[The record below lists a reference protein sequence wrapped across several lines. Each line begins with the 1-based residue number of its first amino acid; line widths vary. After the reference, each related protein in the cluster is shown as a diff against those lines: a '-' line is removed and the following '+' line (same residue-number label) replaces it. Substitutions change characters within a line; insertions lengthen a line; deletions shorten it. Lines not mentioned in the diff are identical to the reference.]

1 MKLRMIISLLFALP
15 LLLGC
20 EESESRLFCDVT
32 LVTALPDGRTIVRME
47 ADETLS
53 GTYLRNVNNRMDY
66 SLPVFVNNRGTV
78 RVQKGVYLIS
88 FDAVATF
95 SDGSVARVR
104 SSEHANAERAVNL
117 LGDVEAVTL
126 NLTVI
131 N

>member
-1 MKLRMIISLLFALP
+1 MIISLLFALP
-15 LLLGC
+15 LLFGC
-20 EESESRLFCDVT
+20 EESESRLFCD
-32 LVTALPDGRTIVRME
+32 
-47 ADETLS
+47 
-53 GTYLRNVNNRMDY
+53 
-66 SLPVFVNNRGTV
+66 VFVNNRGTV

-117 LGDVEAVTL
+117 LGDVEAVVL

>member
-66 SLPVFVNNRGTV
+66 ALPVFVN
-78 RVQKGVYLIS
+78 YLIS

-117 LGDVEAVTL
+117 LGDVEAVVL